1 MTKTYK
7 NKRRK
12 NKSKRRQLKKRGGNA
27 DLGNLFINSNPLTTF
42 SQMIG
47 ITK

>member
-7 NKRRK
+7 NRRRK

-27 DLGNLFINSNPLTTF
+27 DLSNFFMNSNPLTTI
-42 SQMIG
+42 SQMVG